1 MFNPAVQ
8 ENCSLLIPAKVSGA
22 GAGSLPTTILCRVPT
37 KRPFNCMASLV
48 HSMDTFQGFKCSY
61 HFLISVAADT
71 QARKIVSGHL
81 PSSPPPSGVSLNSSP
96 QLEWRRWKFHRHV
109 VQLIGQEVR
118 LTPASPSGGS
128 PSETRT
134 ENKTEDVRE
143 SVALSAACL
152 HLSCMGHP
160 RTHALHLP
168 RHPPLG

>member
-81 PSSPPPSGVSLNSSP
+81 PSSPPPSGVSLNSTP

-118 LTPASPSGGS
+118 LLPLPAQ
-128 PSETRT
+128 
-134 ENKTEDVRE
+134 V
-143 SVALSAACL
+143 VALPVKREL
-152 HLSCMGHP
+152 RTRP
-160 RTHALHLP
+160 RTSESLSLCLLHACI
-168 RHPPLG
+168 